1 MKVLAF
7 NGSPRAEKGVT
18 DILLQQ
24 FLAGAEEAGAEI
36 ETIYLSRKKIN
47 YCKGC
52 LNCWLVHPGR
62 CVQKDDM
69 TEILDKWREA
79 EMIVYASPVYVDGF
93 TAQMKTMM
101 DRFVTIGQPFIM
113 KRDGHSR
120 HPGHEKYRRK
130 ARAKTV
136 LISTCGFGEADNFD
150 PIIFHMRA
158 ITRNMFCEHLG
169 ELIRPMGPV
178 LQLLGER
185 DPEKT
190 QPVLEAFR
198 QAGYEAVSK
207 NEISEE
213 IRKRASGQ
221 IVSMDEFIDM
231 VNAFAKET
239 IEMNKSKQK
248 AEAEA

>member
-7 NGSPRAEKGVT
+7 NGSPRADKGVT
-18 DILLQQ
+18 DLLLQQ
-24 FLAGAEEAGAEI
+24 FLAGAEDAGAET

-52 LNCWLVHPGR
+52 LNCWLVHPGK

-69 TEILDKWREA
+69 VEILDKWKGA

-120 HPGHEKYRRK
+120 HPGNEKYRRK
-130 ARAKTV
+130 DRAKTV
-136 LISTCGFGEADNFD
+136 LISTCGFGETDNFD
-150 PIIFHMRA
+150 SIIFHMKA

-178 LQLLGER
+178 LQLGER
-185 DPEKT
+185 DPGKT

-198 QAGYEAVSK
+198 QAGYEAVTK

-213 IRKRASGQ
+213 IRKRAASP
-221 IVSMDEFIDM
+221 IISMDEFMEM
-231 VNAFAKET
+231 VNSFAKEE
-239 IEMNKSKQK
+239 IEKNKARQ
-248 AEAEA
+248 EVQ

>member
-18 DILLQQ
+18 DLLLQQ
-24 FLAGAEEAGAEI
+24 FLAGAEDAGAET
-36 ETIYLSRKKIN
+36 ETVYLSRKKIH

-69 TEILDKWREA
+69 AEILDKWKEA

-101 DRFVTIGQPFIM
+101 DRFVAVGQPFIM

-120 HPGHEKYRRK
+120 HPGNEKYRRK

-150 PIIFHMRA
+150 AIVFHMKA

-169 ELIRPMGPV
+169 DLIRPMGPV

-185 DPEKT
+185 DSEKT
-190 QPVLEAFR
+190 RPVLEAFR

-213 IRKRASGQ
+213 LRKRAASP
-221 IVSMDEFIDM
+221 IISMDEFIEM
-231 VNAFAKET
+231 VNSFAKDE
-239 IEMNKSKQK
+239 IERNRARQ
-248 AEAEA
+248 EFQEEV